1 MASRAEAQRLAGR
14 ELTLPPLP
22 LRSPVSSAF
31 PVSIETSRGR
41 AGGLGWLR
49 EGSRSMP
56 LIQGFKIA
64 FTYDAEAEDE
74 IGLVTEAATLGE
86 LLAKLPGMVAELIE
100 GV

>member
-1 MASRAEAQRLAGR
+1 
-14 ELTLPPLP
+14 
-22 LRSPVSSAF
+22 
-31 PVSIETSRGR
+31 
-41 AGGLGWLR
+41 
-49 EGSRSMP
+49 MP

-64 FTYDAEAEDE
+64 FTYDAAAEDE